1 MALLVLDMQNDFL
14 TPKGVYRRLGG
25 LDVTQVSAIIPNVK
39 TAMEKAKSAG
49 VPVIGTKFTVLTG
62 LKGEAIGLGHLEK
75 LRPFLK
81 QEGFRQGSEGHNFV
95 AELPK
100 PDYEVLK
107 TRFSA
112 FYASP
117 LEAILKSL
125 GVKTVVMTGVATY
138 GAVEA
143 TAREAIVRDYEIVTL
158 SDCCASF
165 SPMLQESA
173 LTNLAAMGQVT
184 TVDKFGFE
192 N

>member
-1 MALLVLDMQNDFL
+1 MDMQNDFL

-25 LDVTQVSAIIPNVK
+25 LDPTAAGAIIPSVK
-39 TAMEKAKSAG
+39 LAMEKAKTAG
-49 VPVIGTKFTVLTG
+49 VPIIGTKFTVLTG

-81 QEGFRQGSEGHNFV
+81 QEGFRQGTNGHNFV

-117 LEAILKSL
+117 LEAILKAL
-125 GVKTVVMTGVATY
+125 GAKTLVMTGIATY

-143 TAREAIVRDYEIVTL
+143 TAREAIVRDYEVITL

-165 SPMLQESA
+165 SLMLHESA
-173 LTNLAAMGQVT
+173 LTNLAALGQVT
-184 TVDKFGFE
+184 TIDKFEF
-192 N
+192 